1 MKSIVLKDF
10 GSVDNLVY
18 EELPMPSINDG
29 EVLIQVKAISINPVD
44 VKTRSGKGRAEKL
57 KDEHPIILGWD
68 VSGVVVASKSDLFNE
83 GDEVFGMINFPGH
96 GKAYSEYV
104 SAPASHLALKPVKIT
119 HEEAA
124 AATLAALTAWQA
136 LVDHA
141 KIKKGDRVLIHA
153 AAGGVGNYA
162 VQIAKHGGAYVI
174 GTSSVGKK
182 DFVLSLG
189 ADEHIDYT
197 SQTLEGTTSNID
209 FVLDAIGGDS
219 IDNSLKVMKKGGTI
233 ISIPSGLND
242 AVATK
247 AEAVGAIGY
256 PIMVQSNGEDMKKIA
271 ALLESGAIRSHV
283 SQVFSFDEMRAAHL
297 SLETGKTQGKII
309 VRV

>member
-29 EVLIQVKAISINPVD
+29 EVLIQTKAISINPVD
-44 VKTRSGKGRAEKL
+44 VKTRSGKGRAAKL

-68 VSGVVVASKSDLFNE
+68 VSGVVVSSKSDLFKE

-104 SAPASHLALKPVKIT
+104 SAPASHLALKPSNIT

-162 VQIAKHGGAYVI
+162 VQIAKHIGAYVI
-174 GTSSVGKK
+174 GTSSAGKR

-197 SQTLEGTTSNID
+197 SQSLEDATSDID

-219 IDNSLKVMKKGGTI
+219 IDNSLKVMRKGGTI
-233 ISIPSGLND
+233 ISIPSGPND
-242 AVATK
+242 AVGIK

-271 ALLESGAIRSHV
+271 ALLESGAVRSHV

>member
-44 VKTRSGKGRAEKL
+44 VKTRSGKGRAAKL

-68 VSGVVVASKSDLFNE
+68 VSGVVAASKSELFKA

-104 SAPASHLALKPVKIT
+104 SAPASHVALKPSNIT

-162 VQIAKHGGAYVI
+162 VQIAKHIGAYVI
-174 GTSSVGKK
+174 GTSSAGKR

-197 SQTLEGTTSNID
+197 SQTLEDATSNID

-219 IDNSLKVMKKGGTI
+219 IDNSLKVMRKGGTI

-242 AVATK
+242 AVGIK

-271 ALLESGAIRSHV
+271 ALLESGSVRSHV

>member
-29 EVLIQVKAISINPVD
+29 EVLIKVKAISINPVD
-44 VKTRSGKGRAEKL
+44 VKTRSGKGRAAKL

-68 VSGVVVASKSDLFNE
+68 VSGVVTTSKSDLFEE

-104 SAPASHLALKPVKIT
+104 SAPASHLALKPVNIT
-119 HEEAA
+119 YEEAA

-141 KIKKGDRVLIHA
+141 KLKKGDRVLIHA

-162 VQIAKHGGAYVI
+162 VQIAKHIGAYVI
-174 GTSSVGKK
+174 GTSSAGKR

-189 ADEHIDYT
+189 ADEHIDYA
-197 SQTLEGTTSNID
+197 SQALEDATNNID
-209 FVLDAIGGDS
+209 FVLDSIGGDT
-219 IDNSLKVMKKGGTI
+219 IDHSLKVMKKGGTI
-233 ISIPSGLND
+233 ISIPSGQND
-242 AVATK
+242 AVAEK
-247 AEAVGAIGY
+247 AEALGMIGY
-256 PIMVQSNGEDMKKIA
+256 PIMVQSNGEDMKQIA
-271 ALLESGAIRSHV
+271 ALLKSGAIKSHV
-283 SQVFSFDEMRAAHL
+283 SQVFDFDQMKAAHL

>member
-1 MKSIVLKDF
+1 MFK
-10 GSVDNLVY
+10 
-18 EELPMPSINDG
+18 
-29 EVLIQVKAISINPVD
+29 
-44 VKTRSGKGRAEKL
+44 
-57 KDEHPIILGWD
+57 
-68 VSGVVVASKSDLFNE
+68 E

-96 GKAYSEYV
+96 GKAYAEYAA
-104 SAPASHLALKPVKIT
+104 APASHLALKPANVT

-162 VQIAKHGGAYVI
+162 VQIAKHIGAYVI
-174 GTSSVGKK
+174 GTSSAAKR

-197 SQTLEGTTSNID
+197 SQAFEDATGNID
-209 FVLDAIGGDS
+209 FVLDAIGGEN

-233 ISIPSGLND
+233 ISIPSGQND
-242 AVATK
+242 AVAEK
-247 AEAVGAIGY
+247 AKAQGMIGY
-256 PIMVQSNGEDMKKIA
+256 PIMVQSDGEEMKKIA
-271 ALLESGAIRSHV
+271 ALLESGAVKSHV
-283 SQVFSFDEMRAAHL
+283 SQVFDFDQMKAAHL
-297 SLETGKTQGKII
+297 SLETGKTQGKIVI
-309 VRV
+309 KV